1 VQVEIAS
8 IRVRKRVR
16 RELRDIDQLA
26 DSMKR
31 FGQLH
36 PIVITP
42 RKVLISGRRR
52 LEAGRSL
59 GWSTIEAIVISHCDV
74 AKRLEIELDENV
86 QRYPLGRDELG
97 NALERLERLRNPG
110 FFRRIWN
117 AIVGFFLKLFGI
129 ED

>member
-8 IRVRKRVR
+8 IRIRKRVR
-16 RELRDIDQLA
+16 KELRDIDQLA

-42 RKVLISGRRR
+42 KKVLISGRRR
-52 LEAGRSL
+52 LEAARSI
-59 GWSTIEAIVISHCDV
+59 GWSSIEAIVISHSDV

-86 QRYPLGRDELG
+86 QRYPLAHDELG
-97 NALERLERLRNPG
+97 IALERLEKLKNPG
-110 FFRRIWN
+110 FFRRVWN
-117 AIVGFFLKLFGI
+117 AIVSFFRKLFGI

>member
-42 RKVLISGRRR
+42 KKVLISGRRR
-52 LEAGRSL
+52 LEAARVL
-59 GWSTIEAIVISHCDV
+59 GWSAIEAMVIGQCDA

-97 NALERLERLRNPG
+97 YALEKLDKLRNPG

-117 AIVGFFLKLFGI
+117 AIVGFFRRLFGI
-129 ED
+129 EE